1 MPSRI
6 SRGPAERVKSANS
19 DVIGESSPV
28 PESDPAKSKKEK
40 EVIAASIVMVAQ
52 SLYLMV
58 SCFVRHEV

>member
-6 SRGPAERVKSANS
+6 SRGPAERIISAGS
-19 DVIGESSPV
+19 DVIRETSPI
-28 PESDPAKSKKEK
+28 PESHPAKPKKEK